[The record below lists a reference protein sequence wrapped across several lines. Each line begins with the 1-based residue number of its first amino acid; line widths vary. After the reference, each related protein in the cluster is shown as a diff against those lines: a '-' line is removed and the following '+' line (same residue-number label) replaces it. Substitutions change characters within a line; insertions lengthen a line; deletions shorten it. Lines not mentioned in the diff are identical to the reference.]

1 MKFFNILVLTIASIF
16 NVGILDARYLLV
28 KVEEGNHVV
37 TSRPTVEG
45 GYHIVTSRITV
56 EGCIHFYLMAH
67 FMDSV
72 LRLYLSLVFII
83 KFQSQLR

>member
-16 NVGILDARYLLV
+16 NVGIHDARYLLV

-56 EGCIHFYLMAH
+56 EGCIHLIK
-67 FMDSV
+67 
-72 LRLYLSLVFII
+72 SLNYIA
-83 KFQSQLR
+83 